1 MSCLPANIVG
11 LSFIILI
18 IFDIIQSNWTDL
30 PYHAAIGI
38 GVTAL
43 YSILCMLI
51 GETISWAILFVPA
64 VFLIAF
70 VFASW
75 LLQHHLQKQNCC
87 MTCKGSKVTTPA
99 STSGI
104 INLPSIL
111 TDLFGSGTQ
120 TSTPATKKCNP
131 PKV

>member
-11 LSFIILI
+11 ISFIILI

-43 YSILCMLI
+43 YSILCIII
-51 GETISWAILFVPA
+51 GETLSGAILFVPA

-75 LLQHHLQKQNCC
+75 LLQHHLKKQNCC
-87 MTCKGSKVTTPA
+87 MTCKGSKAPEIDSRTTPA
-99 STSGI
+99 STS
-104 INLPSIL
+104 IL
-111 TDLFGSGTQ
+111 NTLFGSGAQ
-120 TSTPATKKCNP
+120 SSTPATRKCNP